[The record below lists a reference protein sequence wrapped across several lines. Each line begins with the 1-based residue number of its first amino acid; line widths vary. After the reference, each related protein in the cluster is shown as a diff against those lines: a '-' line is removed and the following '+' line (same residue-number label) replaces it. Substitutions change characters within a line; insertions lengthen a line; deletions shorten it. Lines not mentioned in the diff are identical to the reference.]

1 MTAGS
6 NRWDNSC
13 SDSFPLLGPPLMRSD
28 GERRPV
34 VCSPKNLRLHEALGN
49 PDFIDVVEELNEAA
63 RLKDLSAAEPING
76 TILAGFGHW
85 RSALLEGSHKVHCIE
100 LPICEE
106 ESLRFILNHH
116 KPRPG
121 WNAFVR
127 IRAALTQERDLQQRA
142 LDNMR
147 AGGKYKGLANLPEA
161 QHINVRQQIADDAG
175 VGTRNVSSAK
185 TILKKAHPRLILALL
200 NGTLSINRA
209 MQFCKLPAG
218 EQLEAFIRQAEDRA
232 IQRVI
237 RGSVDR
243 PKTEETIVEVA
254 TATILYALQQQESRK
269 AGSVLVRLSRLQ
281 RTVLLLGKDLL
292 ADPSLKRS

>member
-1 MTAGS
+1 M
-6 NRWDNSC
+6 
-13 SDSFPLLGPPLMRSD
+13 
-28 GERRPV
+28 
-34 VCSPKNLRLHEALGN
+34 
-49 PDFIDVVEELNEAA
+49 VEELNEVA
-63 RLKDLSAAEPING
+63 RLKDLSAAEPILITANG

-85 RSALLEGSHKVHCIE
+85 RSALLEGRDEVHCIE
-100 LPICEE
+100 IPIREE

-127 IRAALTQERDLQQRA
+127 IRAALTQEYDLQQRA

-147 AGGKYKGLANLPEA
+147 AGGKYKGLANLPDA

-175 VGTRNVSSAK
+175 VGTRNVSNAK
-185 TILKKAHPRLILALL
+185 TILKKAHPRLIAALL

-218 EQLEAFIRQAEDRA
+218 EQLEAFIRHAEDRA
-232 IQRVI
+232 IEKVI
-237 RGSVDR
+237 RGSVAR
-243 PKTEETIVEVA
+243 PKTEETIVDVA
-254 TATILYALQQQESRK
+254 TATVLDALQQQERRK

-281 RTVLLLGKDLL
+281 RTVLLVGRDLL
-292 ADPSLKRS
+292 AGSVSQKELELHEISQSAQSDSVSARLTLGP